1 MTLQK
6 ITIDSREQNRINHA
20 KNYYEHLG
28 YTVDIQELPTG
39 DYVFDDQVVMEFKTW
54 SDFMSSIT
62 DGRLWNESQKQ
73 MENYDIHFIVLHGTN
88 RDYQDALKHA
98 GIEEKHIN
106 GAIARLLT
114 YTKIIR
120 GTSTLTD
127 TFELMRIT
135 AEKCLD
141 EKTITKQFDTKSVN
155 PAFNFLCYCVDDI
168 KGERAK
174 TIVNYLKLETLED
187 LMKLD
192 TTKLTSVPGIGDVLS
207 SKILAAI
214 GKL

>member
-1 MTLQK
+1 MQVK
-6 ITIDSREQNRINHA
+6 IDSREQKRIPIA
-20 KNYYEHLG
+20 KEYYESQGLN
-28 YTVDIQELPTG
+28 VSIEELSTG
-39 DYVFDDQVVMEFKTW
+39 DYLFDNKVVMEFKTFG
-54 SDFMSSIT
+54 DFFASIT

-73 MENYDIHFIVLHGTN
+73 MENYPIHFVVIHGTN
-88 RDYQDALKHA
+88 RDYKEAFTHT

-106 GAIARLLT
+106 GAIGRLLT

-120 GTSTLTD
+120 GTGTLTD

-141 EKTITKQFDTKSVN
+141 NKTLTRQFGTKSIN
-155 PAFNFLCYCVDDI
+155 PAFNYLCYCIDGI

-187 LMKLD
+187 LRNLDEDKLK
-192 TTKLTSVPGIGDVLS
+192 TVPGIGDKLTE
-207 SKILAAI
+207 KIMNAI
-214 GKL
+214 K

>member
-1 MTLQK
+1 MDV
-6 ITIDSREQNRINHA
+6 IIDSREQKRIPIA
-20 KNYYEHLG
+20 TDYYTNQG
-28 YTVDIQELPTG
+28 CTVQIQELPTG
-39 DYVFDDQVVMEFKTW
+39 DYIFNDQVVMEFKTM

-73 MENYDIHFIVLHGTN
+73 MEHYPIHFIVLHGTN
-88 RDYQDALKHA
+88 RDYKQAFQHNGL
-98 GIEEKHIN
+98 EEKHIT

-120 GTSTLTD
+120 GTGTLTD
-127 TFELMRIT
+127 TFELMRVT

-141 EKTITKQFDTKSVN
+141 NKTLTKQFGTKSVN

-174 TIVNYLKLETLED
+174 TIVNYLHLKTLDD

-192 TTKLTSVPGIGDVLS
+192 AAQLTSVPGIGE
-207 SKILAAI
+207 ILANRILEAL
-214 GKL
+214 GK

>member
-1 MTLQK
+1 MQVK
-6 ITIDSREQNRINHA
+6 IDSREQKRIPIA
-20 KNYYEHLG
+20 KEYYESQGLN
-28 YTVDIQELPTG
+28 VSIEELSTG
-39 DYVFDDQVVMEFKTW
+39 DYLFDNEVVMEFKTFG
-54 SDFMSSIT
+54 DFMSSIT

-73 MENYDIHFIVLHGTN
+73 MENYDIHFVVIHGTN
-88 RDYQDALKHA
+88 RDYKQAFQHNGLED
-98 GIEEKHIN
+98 KHIT

-120 GTSTLTD
+120 GTGTLTD

-141 EKTITKQFDTKSVN
+141 EKTITKQFGTKSIN
-155 PAFNFLCYCVDDI
+155 PAFNYLCYCIDGI

-187 LMKLD
+187 LRNLDEDKLK
-192 TTKLTSVPGIGDVLS
+192 TVPGIGDKLTE
-207 SKILAAI
+207 KIMNAI
-214 GKL
+214 K

>member
-1 MTLQK
+1 MQVK
-6 ITIDSREQNRINHA
+6 IDSREQKRIPIA
-20 KNYYEHLG
+20 KEYYESQGLN
-28 YTVDIQELPTG
+28 VSIEELSTG
-39 DYVFDDQVVMEFKTW
+39 DYLFDNEVVMEFKTFG
-54 SDFMSSIT
+54 DFMSSIT

-73 MENYDIHFIVLHGTN
+73 MENYDIHFVVIHGTN
-88 RDYQDALKHA
+88 RDYKQAFQHNGLED
-98 GIEEKHIN
+98 KHIT

-120 GTSTLTD
+120 GTGTLTD

-141 EKTITKQFDTKSVN
+141 NKTITKQFGTKSIN
-155 PAFNFLCYCVDDI
+155 PAFNYLCYCIDGI

-187 LMKLD
+187 LRNLDEDKLK
-192 TTKLTSVPGIGDVLS
+192 TVPGIGDKLTE
-207 SKILAAI
+207 KIMNAI
-214 GKL
+214 K

>member
-1 MTLQK
+1 MQVK
-6 ITIDSREQNRINHA
+6 IDSREQKRIPIA
-20 KNYYEHLG
+20 KEYYESQGLN
-28 YTVDIQELPTG
+28 VSIEELSTG
-39 DYVFDDQVVMEFKTW
+39 DYLFDNKVVMEFKTFG
-54 SDFMSSIT
+54 DFFASIT

-73 MENYDIHFIVLHGTN
+73 MENYPIHFVVIHGTN
-88 RDYQDALKHA
+88 RDYKEAFTHT

-106 GAIARLLT
+106 GAIGRLLT

-120 GTSTLTD
+120 GTGTLTD

-141 EKTITKQFDTKSVN
+141 EKTITKQFGTKSIN
-155 PAFNFLCYCVDDI
+155 PAFNYLCYCIDGI

-187 LMKLD
+187 LRNLDEDKLK
-192 TTKLTSVPGIGDVLS
+192 TVPGIGDKLTE
-207 SKILAAI
+207 KIMNAI
-214 GKL
+214 K